1 MNLNQLHYF
10 AKLAEVEHYTKA
22 AEELS
27 ISQPSLSHA
36 VSSLEKE
43 IGTRLFE
50 KQGRGVVLTKYGRI
64 FKEYVDEAIHSLDT
78 GVKKV
83 QSMTGQTEGVVEL
96 AYIYTLGSG
105 FVPRLVGDFMRT
117 HEELKVKFRFTV
129 GNTSEIIQG
138 LKEDRFDIG
147 FCSMAEREGEISF
160 TPVGREKLVV
170 VVPKGHP
177 LSYER
182 AVDLE
187 QAATYPQIFYT
198 PSSGL
203 RPVVDQMFGQAKL
216 SPKIAYEIEED
227 GSMAGLVAENFGIAI
242 MPEIP
247 ILSQLDVDVVPLRN
261 QDQQRYIYMA
271 QGKEK
276 YHPPLVQKFAEY
288 VKRRGM

>member
-43 IGTRLFE
+43 IGTKLFE
-50 KQGRGVVLTKYGRI
+50 KQGRGVVLTKYGKI

-105 FVPRLVGDFMRT
+105 FVPRLVGDFLRT

-147 FCSMAEREGEISF
+147 FCSMAEREGEIGF

-187 QAATYPQIFYT
+187 QAATYPQIFLYT
-198 PSSGL
+198 EQRIETSGG
-203 RPVVDQMFGQAKL
+203 P
-216 SPKIAYEIEED
+216 
-227 GSMAGLVAENFGIAI
+227 
-242 MPEIP
+242 
-247 ILSQLDVDVVPLRN
+247 DV
-261 QDQQRYIYMA
+261 
-271 QGKEK
+271 
-276 YHPPLVQKFAEY
+276 
-288 VKRRGM
+288 

>member
-43 IGTRLFE
+43 IGTKLFE
-50 KQGRGVVLTKYGRI
+50 KQGRGVVLTKYGKI

-105 FVPRLVGDFMRT
+105 FVPRLVGDFLRT

-147 FCSMAEREGEISF
+147 FCSMAEREGEIGF

-198 PSSGL
+198 PNSGL
-203 RPVVDQMFGQAKL
+203 RPVVDRMFEQAKL
-216 SPKIAYEIEED
+216 NPRLLMKLKKTVLWQDLWQRISGLPLCRRSPSYPSWTWMLFLCVTRISNAIFIWHRGRKSTIHRWYKSLQ
-227 GSMAGLVAENFGIAI
+227 SM
-242 MPEIP
+242 
-247 ILSQLDVDVVPLRN
+247 
-261 QDQQRYIYMA
+261 
-271 QGKEK
+271 
-276 YHPPLVQKFAEY
+276 
-288 VKRRGM
+288 